1 MSKKE
6 LSTYEEMLLEDARGL
21 QQEELIIEVTEAM
34 TRALRSSG
42 LTKTELAERL
52 GKTKGFVSQVLGGG
66 NNLTL
71 RTLADIAGALG
82 CKAQVQLRPEQPNQV
97 AYIRNWNQRP
107 ARATAGALAPPPAPS
122 EPSSELIPEWE
133 VVAV

>member
-34 TRALRSSG
+34 ARALRSSG

-52 GKTKGFVSQVLGGG
+52 GKTKGFVSQVFGGG

-82 CKAQVQLRPEQPNQV
+82 CKVQVQLRPEQPNQV
-97 AYIRNWNQRP
+97 AYIRNWNPRP
-107 ARATAGALAPPPAPS
+107 ARAAAGALAPSLPPS
-122 EPSSELIPEWE
+122 ESSPELVPEWE